1 MLTYKKRPGD
11 PATSSIKDK
20 DILRA
25 LWFDWQGRMS
35 PSLSDVEEEETQD
48 IDTGFALNVEGKL
61 DLNALYTNVTEGD
74 EKSVLDNGF
83 I

>member
-1 MLTYKKRPGD
+1 
-11 PATSSIKDK
+11 
-20 DILRA
+20 
-25 LWFDWQGRMS
+25 MS